1 MADLAAPGRLIEIS
15 GRGVNAR
22 LSTAVN
28 LLRQAQIEGETSAW
42 IQTEEG
48 DLYPPDLAAAGID
61 LQSLIVLHLPTDQ
74 GARDLLRASE
84 WLLRSGAYG
93 LIVIDLSGVRAPA
106 PTNQAWCARLVALA
120 REHGTRILLITDTP
134 ASQSSLGPLIGL
146 RIAAQRSPPLAGQC
160 TLNVHVLKNK
170 SGGPLRVVPE
180 TWRAP
185 SGLEA

>member
-22 LSTAVN
+22 LSTAAN

-42 IQTEEG
+42 IQPEEG

-61 LQSLIVLHLPTDQ
+61 LESLIVLHLPTDQ

-93 LIVIDLSGVRAPA
+93 LIVVDLSGVRAPRG
-106 PTNQAWCARLVALA
+106 QAWCARLVALA
-120 REHGTRILLITDTP
+120 REHGTRLLLITDTP

-146 RIAAQRSPPLAGQC
+146 RIAAQRSPALAGQC

-180 TWRAP
+180 TWRTP